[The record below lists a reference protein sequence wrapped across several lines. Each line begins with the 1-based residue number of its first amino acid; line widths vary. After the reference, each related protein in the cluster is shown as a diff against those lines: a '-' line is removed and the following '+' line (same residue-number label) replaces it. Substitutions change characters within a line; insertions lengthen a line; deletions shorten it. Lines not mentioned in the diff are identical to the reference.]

1 MKDDVAK
8 YIGISLIANIFLSFL
23 KIIVGVFTGF
33 KSLVADG
40 IHSFSDL
47 VTDVVSIIG
56 NYLSKKPA
64 DKGHPRGHGKIEYIT
79 SLIISVSII
88 ILGSTIL
95 KNSFSK
101 ENTIPNIYICI
112 VILITIIIKYVV
124 SHALIKKGEKINS
137 TILIASAKESF
148 ADVYSSVLVLFITAI
163 AQFHDKFKLLKY
175 SDMVGSILISVMIL
189 TTGFKLLVQSVSL
202 LIGESERSKE
212 KVQEVKRIIKNRP
225 DEFKI
230 KECVIYKYGSY
241 YEVILKILVDGNMS
255 VRDGHKLT
263 DDIEKDLLKSD
274 LKIKYVV
281 IHIEPMD

>member
-1 MKDDVAK
+1 MKDDVSK
-8 YIGISLIANIFLSFL
+8 YLIISLIANTFLSFL
-23 KIIVGVFTGF
+23 KIIVGLFSGF

-47 VTDVVSIIG
+47 ITDVISMIG
-56 NYLSKKPA
+56 AFLSKKPA

-88 ILGSTIL
+88 ILGITIL

-112 VILITIIIKYVV
+112 IIFITIIVKYIV
-124 SHALIKKGEKINS
+124 SHTLIKKGEEINS
-137 TILIASAKESF
+137 TLLIASAKESF

-163 AQFHDKFKLLKY
+163 SQFHDKFKLLKY

-189 TTGFKLLVQSVSL
+189 TTGIRLLFQSVSL
-202 LIGESERSKE
+202 LIGESEKSKDIIL
-212 KVQEVKRIIKNRP
+212 KAKTIIKDR
-225 DEFKI
+225 EIKLKI
-230 KECVIYKYGSY
+230 KECIMHKYGSY
-241 YEVILKILVDGNMS
+241 YEVILSILVDGDIT
-255 VRDGHKLT
+255 VRDAHKLM
-263 DDIEKDLLKSD
+263 DSIEKDLINSD

-281 IHIEPMD
+281 IHIEPID